1 MKTTLVFFL
10 LVLLFCIS
18 KEHSPGEK
26 VREARALRQIV
37 LNSVPNVVT
46 PVSSNLKSRI
56 MIELPAGRFAN
67 PFKQIVDLASLQ
79 NVIIICLV
87 RIPITQEAMIE
98 GTKPTFAILR
108 LTSQIVLTIKDNSIF
123 LQSIISLCPGSK
135 IQFAKLQLN
144 ISPCTS

>member
-46 PVSSNLKSRI
+46 PVSSNLKSGI
-56 MIELPAGRFAN
+56 IIELPAGRFAN
-67 PFKQIVDLASLQ
+67 PF
-79 NVIIICLV
+79 N
-87 RIPITQEAMIE
+87 
-98 GTKPTFAILR
+98 
-108 LTSQIVLTIKDNSIF
+108 
-123 LQSIISLCPGSK
+123 
-135 IQFAKLQLN
+135 
-144 ISPCTS
+144 